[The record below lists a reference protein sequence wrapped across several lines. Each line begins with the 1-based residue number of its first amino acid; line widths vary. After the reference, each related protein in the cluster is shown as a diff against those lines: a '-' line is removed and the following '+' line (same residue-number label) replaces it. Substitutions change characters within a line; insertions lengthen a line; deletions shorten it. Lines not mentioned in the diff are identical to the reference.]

1 MSSDARCER
10 VRELAPE
17 LALGIADGEERAE
30 ALEHLA
36 RCPDCR
42 RYLEELSVSADEL
55 LLLAPAHEPPPGF
68 EDRVLAQIVPRRS
81 RGWRRALVPAAAAAV
96 AATIAAAGVWF
107 ATDSDRDIA
116 DRYGETLAVANGEYF
131 TAAPLEAAG
140 GRRIGSVFGYEGD
153 PSWCMVVVDSGEEGG
168 AIASGRYA
176 IELVTEDGGRVPWG
190 SLNVEAGAGSV
201 GRTMDMDFH
210 QLDQVRLLLVGGGE
224 VAEAEL

>member
-1 MSSDARCER
+1 MTSDPLCER

-36 RCPDCR
+36 CCPDCR

-68 EDRVLAQIVPRRS
+68 EGRVLAQIVPRRS

-96 AATIAAAGVWF
+96 AATIAAAGVWL
-107 ATDSDRDIA
+107 ATESDRDIA

-131 TAAPLEAAG
+131 AAAPLEAAG
-140 GRRIGSVFGYEGD
+140 GRRIGTVFGYEGD
-153 PSWCMVVVDSGEEGG
+153 PSWCMVVVDSRDGVAFPEGT
-168 AIASGRYA
+168 Y
-176 IELVTEDGGRVPWG
+176 EMQLVTEGGSRVPWG
-190 SLNVEAGAGSV
+190 SLEIADGGGSAGH
-201 GRTMDMDFH
+201 TME
-210 QLDQVRLLLVGGGE
+210 LDYHELAEVRLLDSDREE

>member
-1 MSSDARCER
+1 MSSDPRCER

-96 AATIAAAGVWF
+96 AAVAAAAAVWF

-131 TAAPLEAAG
+131 DAAPLEAAG
-140 GRRIGSVFGYEGD
+140 GRQIGTVFGYEGD
-153 PSWCMVVVDSGEEGG
+153 PSWCMVVVGGDDGTPVRSGTYEMQ
-168 AIASGRYA
+168 
-176 IELVTEDGGRVPWG
+176 LVTEDGRRVPWG
-190 SLNVEAGAGSV
+190 SLEVSEGVGSAGH
-201 GRTMDMDFH
+201 TME
-210 QLDQVRLLLVGGGE
+210 LDYHELAEVRLLDSDREE

>member
-55 LLLAPAHEPPPGF
+55 LLLAPGHEPPPGF

-81 RGWRRALVPAAAAAV
+81 RGWQRVLVPVAAAAM
-96 AATIAAAGVWF
+96 AACVAAAGVWF

-116 DRYGETLAVANGEYF
+116 DRYGETLAVADGEYF
-131 TAAPLEAAG
+131 AAAPLEAAG
-140 GRRIGSVFGYEGD
+140 GRRIGTVFGYEGD
-153 PSWCMVVVDSGEEGG
+153 PSWCMVVVGSQDGVAFPEGT
-168 AIASGRYA
+168 Y
-176 IELVTEDGGRVPWG
+176 EMQLVTEGGSRVPWG
-190 SLNVEAGAGSV
+190 SLEVAGGTGSAGHA
-201 GRTMDMDFH
+201 ME
-210 QLDQVRLLLVGGGE
+210 LDYHDLAEVRLLDSNREE